1 MDGGSATTYL
11 KMPILCKPY
20 FAGEVYSSNETAGTI
35 TIASMTVT
43 TIFGCRGRNEAGLG
57 PLVQS
62 YIGVIPRGK

>member
-1 MDGGSATTYL
+1 M
-11 KMPILCKPY
+11 
-20 FAGEVYSSNETAGTI
+20 YSSNETAGTI

-62 YIGVIPRGK
+62 YIGVIPRGKLAIAAFYRYTSD